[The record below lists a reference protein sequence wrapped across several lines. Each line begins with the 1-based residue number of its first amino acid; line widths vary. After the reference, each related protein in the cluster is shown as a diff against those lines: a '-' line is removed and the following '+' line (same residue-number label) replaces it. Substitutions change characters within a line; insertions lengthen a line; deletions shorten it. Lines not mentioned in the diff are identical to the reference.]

1 MLKTNVLRILDKE
14 NIKYNSREYDDEI
27 TDAVE
32 VAKAVNKNPEE
43 VFKTLVTVAKSGKN
57 YVFVI
62 PVAKELDLKKAARA
76 VGEKS
81 IDMLKSKELLP
92 LTGYIHGGCSPIGM
106 KKVFPTTFQHEA
118 ENFDTII
125 FSAGKIGYQVEMPLS
140 SLSKIIRYQTAD
152 IVIEENVNE

>member
-43 VFKTLVTVAKSGKN
+43 VFKTLVTEAN
-57 YVFVI
+57 THEHYVFVI
-62 PVAKELDLKKAARA
+62 AGV
-76 VGEKS
+76 KS
-81 IDMLKSKELLP
+81 ISLIHQKELLP

-106 KKVFPTTFQHEA
+106 KKLFPTFIDETA
-118 ENFDTII
+118 ILYDTIV
-125 FSAGKIGYQVEMPLS
+125 FSAGKRGLQVELPVQELCT
-140 SLSKIIRYQTAD
+140 LIGAKLAD
-152 IVIEENVNE
+152 ISSETK